1 MKIDKFNKLKLKLE
15 VFRLEQNYFTLDKVL
30 YYFSFLGNIFL
41 IYFGYFFVK
50 SITNTIPSL
59 FPFQEIFFTIFIAL
73 FLTGYELTK
82 RFTLEQFFIGVLQ
95 IKRLTTGLFIGGM
108 ICSFLIAGSFYL
120 SIKGAHRLVDN
131 SENVVAKTD
140 STVALK
146 QDSIAK
152 YYDTEILYY
161 RNQSARTRS
170 DKKYRDSI
178 VNVLQRTKDEK
189 INQVESRTQTKT
201 SATLEKNTE
210 NSTAFFFIT
219 IFLEM
224 IVLIGVGFDA
234 FYTIGS
240 YQETKKLLQTP
251 KFKQL
256 ELNLKLLKL
265 YYQNGKKV
273 VGDQTLSFNKFQSLV
288 QTQKIDAS
296 QKDLKTFI
304 VLCQE
309 LDIIK
314 EFRGKKKEFMMTYQ
328 EAKDLLENQEV
339 I

>member
-1 MKIDKFNKLKLKLE
+1 MKLDKYNNLKLKLE
-15 VFRLEQNYFTLDKVL
+15 VFKLEKNYLTLDRVL

-50 SITNTIPSL
+50 SITNTIPTL
-59 FPFQEIFFTIFIAL
+59 FPFQDTFFTFFVAL

-82 RFTLEQFFIGVLQ
+82 RFTLEQFFTEILQ
-95 IKRLTTGLFIGGM
+95 VRKLTGGIFIGGM

-131 SENVVAKTD
+131 SENVLAKTD
-140 STVALK
+140 STIALK

-152 YYDTEILYY
+152 YYDKEIAYY
-161 RNQSARTRS
+161 RSQPGRRKADRI
-170 DKKYRDSI
+170 YRDSV
-178 VNVLQRTKDEK
+178 VNSLQQVKDTKVQQLE
-189 INQVESRTQTKT
+189 TKT
-201 SATLEKNTE
+201 ETKVSTALDKNVE
-210 NSTAFFFIT
+210 NSTAFLFIT
-219 IFLEM
+219 IFLEI

-234 FYTIGS
+234 FYTLGS
-240 YQETKKLLQTP
+240 FEETKKLLQTP

-265 YYQNGKKV
+265 YYQNGKKI

-288 QTQKIDAS
+288 QNQKIDSS
-296 QKDLKTFI
+296 QKDLKSFI

-314 EFRGKKKEFMMTYQ
+314 EFRGRKKQFMIPYQ

-339 I
+339 L

>member
-15 VFRLEQNYFTLDKVL
+15 VFKLEKNYNTLDKIL

-59 FPFQEIFFTIFIAL
+59 FPFQDMFFTIFIAL

-82 RFTLEQFFIGVLQ
+82 RFTLEQFFTTVLQ
-95 IKRLTTGLFIGGM
+95 VKRMTGGVFIAGT
-108 ICSFLIAGSFYL
+108 ICSLLIAGSFYL

-131 SENVVAKTD
+131 TEIINTNVTANIE
-140 STVALK
+140 SK
-146 QDSIAK
+146 QDSISK
-152 YYDTEILYY
+152 YYDKEISYY
-161 RNQSARTRS
+161 RSQPARSRVERMF
-170 DKKYRDSI
+170 RDSI
-178 VNVLQRTKDEK
+178 VGALRAEKDVK
-189 INQVESRTQTKT
+189 ILNIETKT
-201 SATLEKNTE
+201 LQKTNDKVVQNTE
-210 NSTAFFFIT
+210 NSTAFLFIT
-219 IFLEM
+219 VFLEM

-234 FYTIGS
+234 FYTLGS
-240 YQETKKLLQTP
+240 YEETKKLLQTP

-296 QKDLKTFI
+296 QKDLKTFV

-314 EFRGKKKEFMMTYQ
+314 EFRGRKKEFMITYQ

>member
-1 MKIDKFNKLKLKLE
+1 MKLDKYNKLKLKLE
-15 VFRLEQNYFTLDKVL
+15 VFKLEKNYLTLDRVL

-50 SITNTIPSL
+50 SITNTIPTL
-59 FPFQEIFFTIFIAL
+59 FPFQDIFFTLFVAL

-82 RFTLEQFFIGVLQ
+82 RFTLEQFFISTLQ
-95 IKRLTTGLFIGGM
+95 VKKLTTTLFLSGM
-108 ICSFLIAGSFYL
+108 VCSFLIAGSFYL

-131 SENVVAKTD
+131 SENVIAQTD
-140 STVALK
+140 STTSLK

-152 YYDTEILYY
+152 YYDKEIAYY
-161 RNQSARTRS
+161 RSQPGSRKADRI
-170 DKKYRDSI
+170 YRDSV
-178 VNVLQRTKDEK
+178 VNTLQQAKDVK
-189 INQVESRTQTKT
+189 IQQLEAKTQTKANT
-201 SATLEKNTE
+201 AMDKNME
-210 NSTAFFFIT
+210 NSTAFLFIT

-234 FYTIGS
+234 FYTLGS
-240 YQETKKLLQTP
+240 FEETKKLLQTP

-265 YYQNGKKV
+265 YYQNGKKI
-273 VGDQTLSFNKFQSLV
+273 VGDQTLSFSKFQSLV
-288 QTQKIDAS
+288 QNQKIDSS
-296 QKDLKTFI
+296 QKDLKSFV

-309 LDIIK
+309 LDVIK
-314 EFRGKKKEFMMTYQ
+314 EFRGRKKQFMIPYQ

-339 I
+339 L

>member
-1 MKIDKFNKLKLKLE
+1 M
-15 VFRLEQNYFTLDKVL
+15 
-30 YYFSFLGNIFL
+30 
-41 IYFGYFFVK
+41 
-50 SITNTIPSL
+50 
-59 FPFQEIFFTIFIAL
+59 FFTIFVGL

-82 RFTLEQFFIGVLQ
+82 RFTLEQFFTSVLQ
-95 IKRLTTGLFIGGM
+95 VKRVTGGIFIAGM

-131 SENVVAKTD
+131 SETIAIITD
-140 STVALK
+140 STTTLK

-152 YYDTEILYY
+152 YYDKEIAYY
-161 RNQSARTRS
+161 RSQPGRRKADRI
-170 DKKYRDSI
+170 YRDSV
-178 VNVLQRTKDEK
+178 VNSLQQTKDAKVQQLETK
-189 INQVESRTQTKT
+189 TQTKANT
-201 SATLEKNTE
+201 AMDKNME
-210 NSTAFFFIT
+210 NSTAFLFIT

-234 FYTIGS
+234 FYTLGS
-240 YQETKKLLQTP
+240 FEETKKLLQTP

-265 YYQNGKKV
+265 YYQNGKKI

-288 QTQKIDAS
+288 QNQKIDSS
-296 QKDLKTFI
+296 QKDLKSFI

-314 EFRGKKKEFMMTYQ
+314 EFRGRKKQFMIPYQ

>member
-15 VFRLEQNYFTLDKVL
+15 VFKLEQNYMTLDKVL

-50 SITNTIPSL
+50 SITNSLPSL
-59 FPFQEIFFTIFIAL
+59 FPYQDFFFTIFVGL

-82 RFTLEQFFIGVLQ
+82 RFTLEQFFTGILQ
-95 IKRLTTGLFIGGM
+95 TKKLTANLFIGIW

-131 SENVVAKTD
+131 TETI
-140 STVALK
+140 STLVDASIAQK

-189 INQVESRTQTKT
+189 VQQIESRTQTKT
-201 SATLEKNTE
+201 SATLEKNSE
-210 NSTAFFFIT
+210 NSTAFLFIT
-219 IFLEM
+219 IFLEL

-234 FYTIGS
+234 FYTLGS
-240 YQETKKLLQTP
+240 YEETKKLLQTP

-296 QKDLKTFI
+296 QKDLKTFV

-314 EFRGKKKEFMMTYQ
+314 EFRGRKKEFMITYQ

>member
-15 VFRLEQNYFTLDKVL
+15 VFKLEQNYMTLDRIL

-41 IYFGYFFVK
+41 IYFGYFFIK
-50 SITNTIPSL
+50 SVTNSIPTL
-59 FPFQEIFFTIFIAL
+59 FPFQDTFFTIFVGL

-82 RFTLEQFFIGVLQ
+82 RFTLEQFFTTTLQ
-95 IKRLTTGLFIGGM
+95 VKRVTGGIFVAGM
-108 ICSFLIAGSFYL
+108 ICCFLIAGSFYL

-131 SENVVAKTD
+131 SETIAVAVD
-140 STVALK
+140 STITQK

-152 YYDTEILYY
+152 YWNSKIQYQL
-161 RNQSARTRS
+161 NQPARTRV
-170 DKKYRDSI
+170 DKQRRDSI
-178 VNVLQRTKDEK
+178 VNSYEQIKDEK
-189 INQVESRTQTKT
+189 IQQLEVKTQTK
-201 SATLEKNTE
+201 ATTAIEKNTE
-210 NSTAFFFIT
+210 NSTAFLFIT
-219 IFLEM
+219 IFLEL

-234 FYTIGS
+234 FYTLGS
-240 YQETKKLLQTP
+240 YEETKKLLQTP

-296 QKDLKTFI
+296 QKDLKTFT

-309 LDIIK
+309 LDIVK
-314 EFRGKKKEFMMTYQ
+314 EFRGRKKEFMITYQ

>member
-1 MKIDKFNKLKLKLE
+1 MKLDKYNKLKLKLE
-15 VFRLEQNYFTLDKVL
+15 VFKLEKNYFTLDQIL

-50 SITNTIPSL
+50 SITNSLPSL
-59 FPFQEIFFTIFIAL
+59 FPYQDFFFTIFVGL

-82 RFTLEQFFIGVLQ
+82 RFALEQFFTNTLQ
-95 IKRLTTGLFIGGM
+95 IKRVTTGIFIGGM

-131 SENVVAKTD
+131 TETI
-140 STVALK
+140 STLVDASIAQK

-152 YYDTEILYY
+152 YYDKEITYY
-161 RNQSARTRS
+161 RSQPGSRKADRI
-170 DKKYRDSI
+170 YRDSI
-178 VNVLQRTKDEK
+178 VNALQQTKDAK
-189 INQVESRTQTKT
+189 IQQLETKT
-201 SATLEKNTE
+201 EAKANTAMDKNME
-210 NSTAFFFIT
+210 NSTAFLFIT
-219 IFLEM
+219 IFLEL

-234 FYTIGS
+234 FYTLGS
-240 YQETKKLLQTP
+240 YEETKKLLQTP

-273 VGDQTLSFNKFQSLV
+273 AGDQTLSFNKFKSLA
-288 QTQKIDAS
+288 QNQKVDCS
-296 QKDLKTFI
+296 QADLKSFVT
-304 VLCQE
+304 LCQE
-309 LDIIK
+309 LDIVK
-314 EFRGKKKEFMMTYQ
+314 EFRGRKKEFMISYI
-328 EAKDLLENQEV
+328 EAKHIIESQEV

>member
-1 MKIDKFNKLKLKLE
+1 MKLEKYNKLKLRLE
-15 VFRLEQNYFTLDKVL
+15 VFKLEQNYLTLDRVL

-50 SITNTIPSL
+50 SITNTIPPL
-59 FPFQEIFFTIFIAL
+59 FPFQDIFFTFFVAL

-82 RFTLEQFFIGVLQ
+82 RFTLEQFFTSILQ
-95 IKRLTTGLFIGGM
+95 VKRLTTGIFIGGM

-131 SENVVAKTD
+131 SETIAIVTD
-140 STVALK
+140 STIALK

-152 YYDTEILYY
+152 YYDKEIAYY
-161 RNQSARTRS
+161 RSQPGRRKADRI
-170 DKKYRDSI
+170 YRDSV
-178 VNVLQRTKDEK
+178 VNSLQQTKDAKVQQLEAK
-189 INQVESRTQTKT
+189 TVTKAST
-201 SATLEKNTE
+201 ALDKNME
-210 NSTAFFFIT
+210 NSTAFLFIT

-234 FYTIGS
+234 FYTLGS
-240 YQETKKLLQTP
+240 FEETKKLLQTP

-265 YYQNGKKV
+265 YYQNGKKI

-288 QTQKIDAS
+288 QNQKVDCS
-296 QKDLKTFI
+296 QKDLRSFI
-304 VLCQE
+304 ILCQE

-314 EFRGKKKEFMMTYQ
+314 EFRGRKKQFIISYQ